1 MIINLDIQTIV
12 LDKRK
17 SGITDVKFVIDSDEI
32 QFV

>member
-17 SGITDVKFVIDSDEI
+17 SDITDVKFVIDSDEI
-32 QFV
+32 QVV